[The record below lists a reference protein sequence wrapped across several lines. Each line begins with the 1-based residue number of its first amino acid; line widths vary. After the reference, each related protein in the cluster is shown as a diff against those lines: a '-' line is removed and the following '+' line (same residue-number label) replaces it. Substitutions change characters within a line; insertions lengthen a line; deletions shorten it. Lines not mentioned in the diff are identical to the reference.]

1 MAKQQNLL
9 KLYLF
14 GEQSIPPSGEWSGRA
29 RSLATTSA
37 IIVVPTIG
45 RDTYTGTASAGAASA
60 AVSSH
65 AREDFRAAAVDS
77 VRLTDNNTSAARQTR
92 ATPDSGQKPQPDSW
106 SPTAYSEPQ
115 KTIPFLAQ
123 LLGQQSTVA
132 EDDGDGEPM
141 PPSVRLTARQAYM
154 TARESTV
161 QFLSPT
167 PLYDLF
173 V

>member
-1 MAKQQNLL
+1 M
-9 KLYLF
+9 
-14 GEQSIPPSGEWSGRA
+14 
-29 RSLATTSA
+29 ATTSP

-45 RDTYTGTASAGAASA
+45 RDTYTGTAHSSVAGA

-77 VRLTDNNTSAARQTR
+77 VRLTDNNTSATRQSR
-92 ATPDSGQKPQPDSW
+92 AVPDSGQQPQPDSR
-106 SPTAYSEPQ
+106 SPFVYSEPQ

-132 EDDGDGEPM
+132 EDDGEPM
-141 PPSVRLTARQAYM
+141 PPSVRFTAQQAYTTARD
-154 TARESTV
+154 STV

-167 PLYDLF
+167 PLYDLY